1 MSVNP
6 EFIADGIDFYPTT
19 PDAAY
24 FNAADGKNKVNRIN
38 GNSENLHHSF
48 ASGCRRSSLSVD
60 FNVTS
65 SDSEKVNRAAWK
77 TTLKKT
83 NIFVTFFPLN

>member
-38 GNSENLHHSF
+38 GNSENLHI
-48 ASGCRRSSLSVD
+48 L
-60 FNVTS
+60 
-65 SDSEKVNRAAWK
+65 
-77 TTLKKT
+77 
-83 NIFVTFFPLN
+83 